1 MADPRNG
8 RPPKW
13 RTSKLA
19 DQNRKYNGQDEDCRT
34 HVYLSLDAR
43 TLHVITYRS
52 VCIVLQYAARLPA
65 YTLTTYKYDSERD
78 QVPTMVRVRFRG

>member
-19 DQNRKYNGQDEDCRT
+19 DPNGNYIGQHEDCRT
-34 HVYLSLDAR
+34 HVYLGLDAR

-52 VCIVLQYAARLPA
+52 VSIVLH
-65 YTLTTYKYDSERD
+65 
-78 QVPTMVRVRFRG
+78 